1 MSKHKDPLLEALKE
15 GKSYTWTV
23 PDGGDLASMRE
34 AIKHGQTLT
43 MSPIGHPGEIQVGDL
58 VLVKWHQGNI
68 FHLVGEI
75 KDDQFLIVNSLGK
88 VNGWV
93 SANDVLGRI
102 TNISEPEPRPGVP
115 IMLEE
120 LGTAYHVLIQ
130 LEQTPSDEA
139 QRLLAI
145 VDDLR
150 WYANRIGTE
159 RWNRMPRSNK
169 WSFEQNLWRLT
180 KQAKKAI
187 APVPDRIRYFIDRG
201 KECVGLASE
210 IFTLFEY
217 SESD

>member
-1 MSKHKDPLLEALKE
+1 MSKHKDPL
-15 GKSYTWTV
+15 
-23 PDGGDLASMRE
+23 
-34 AIKHGQTLT
+34 
-43 MSPIGHPGEIQVGDL
+43 
-58 VLVKWHQGNI
+58 
-68 FHLVGEI
+68 
-75 KDDQFLIVNSLGK
+75 
-88 VNGWV
+88 GWV
-93 SANDVLGRI
+93 SAKDILGKI
-102 TNISEPEPRPGVP
+102 TNIIEPEPRPGVP

-187 APVPDRIRYFIDRG
+187 APVPNRIRYFIDRG

>member
-1 MSKHKDPLLEALKE
+1 MPFYGKLGRIRPVTQAYYQSEKLFFGKD
-15 GKSYTWTV
+15 
-23 PDGGDLASMRE
+23 
-34 AIKHGQTLT
+34 
-43 MSPIGHPGEIQVGDL
+43 
-58 VLVKWHQGNI
+58 
-68 FHLVGEI
+68 LVGEI

-180 KQAKKAI
+180 K
-187 APVPDRIRYFIDRG
+187 
-201 KECVGLASE
+201 
-210 IFTLFEY
+210 
-217 SESD
+217 